1 MIKHMQLSA
10 LSLCALT
17 ATAVA
22 APPLQNPVT
31 LSSIDLDRVTAGGVV
46 NGVVTASAIAYGP
59 LDAITDTSTFSST
72 TLSPGPTGSAAQNAT
87 LVVLVGSATA
97 YGGLGGT
104 TATATD
110 SEINSA
116 TTNTVGH
123 TYEINV
129 QGHLASSSTVFAY
142 EFGRPAQLSQGVST
156 PVVSPY

>member
-1 MIKHMQLSA
+1 MIKNMQLSA
-10 LSLCALT
+10 LSLCAL
-17 ATAVA
+17 AAAAVA
-22 APPLQNPVT
+22 APPPQNPVT
-31 LSSIDLDRVTAGGVV
+31 LSSIDLDRVTAGGV
-46 NGVVTASAIAYGP
+46 NGIVVASATAYGP
-59 LDAITDTSTFSST
+59 ANAITDTSTFSST
-72 TLSPGPTGSAAQNAT
+72 TLSPGSTGSAAQNST
-87 LVVLVGSATA
+87 LVVVVGSATA

-104 TATATD
+104 TATTTD

-142 EFGRPAQLSQGVST
+142 ELGRPAQLGQGVST

>member
-17 ATAVA
+17 ATAIA
-22 APPLQNPVT
+22 APPSQNPLT

-59 LDAITDTSTFSST
+59 SDAITDTSTFSST
-72 TLSPGPTGSAAQNAT
+72 TLSPGPTAAQNST
-87 LVVLVGSATA
+87 LVVVVGSATA

-110 SEINSA
+110 SAINSA

-123 TYEINV
+123 TYEISL

-142 EFGRPAQLSQGVST
+142 ELGRPAQLGQGAST